1 MGRKRVRYQWL
12 RDIPRNVTFRE
23 YERFELRSFQAVSL
37 GLTAAAMAIV
47 SVLGL
52 TLRPEQELT
61 EFDAMSIAA
70 AIEAGSDRPD
80 PVKLE
85 GYLVTDNPPA
95 MPDDA
100 ARRVVRGRLQIAAR
114 GAAESG
120 AGGSEEEGLEE
131 ENSEAPLRE
140 TLFLWEETAAPVFL
154 SDGDRRIPLA
164 FDLAILP
171 MADEDAS
178 QSSPRVVRQGSS
190 ARTSRPVAIEY
201 GDQVFPLDREVWGDA
216 ESVYIDLERQV
227 LPQGQA
233 VVVIAK
239 VEATPQGNQ
248 LADPLGDRLQVVLG
262 TEDEFRQQGQQLRL
276 WFGLLSIPLGLA
288 SFMVGR
294 SAYGLWQEF
303 IERSHQ

>member
-1 MGRKRVRYQWL
+1 MGRKRVRYQWF
-12 RDIPRNVTFRE
+12 RDIPRNVTYRE
-23 YERFELRSFQAVSL
+23 YEQFQMRSFGAFSL

-47 SVLGL
+47 SGLGL
-52 TLRPEQELT
+52 TLRPAQELT
-61 EFDAMSIAA
+61 EFDAISIAA

-85 GYLVTDNPPA
+85 GYLVAANPPT

-100 ARRVVRGRLQIAAR
+100 ARRVIRGRLQIAAR
-114 GAAESG
+114 GPAD
-120 AGGSEEEGLEE
+120 SEE
-131 ENSEAPLRE
+131 PLRE

-164 FDLAILP
+164 FDLAVLP
-171 MADEDAS
+171 MEDEDAS
-178 QSSPRVVRQGSS
+178 QPVPRIVWQGDS

-201 GDQVFPLDREVWGDA
+201 GDQVFPLDREVWGSA

-227 LPQGQA
+227 IPQGQA

-248 LADPLGDRLQVVLG
+248 LADPLGDRLQVVFG

-288 SFMVGR
+288 SVMVGR

-303 IERSHQ
+303 VERSHQ